1 MINLTIGT
9 NTERKSVIV
18 EPDQTLQEVLEENNV
33 NVNGCA
39 LHLNGSLIAGVD
51 IEETFEALGVADGSK
66 AMLIAVVKADSA
78 K

>member
-1 MINLTIGT
+1 MINLSIGT

-18 EPDQTLQEVLEENNV
+18 EPTQTLAEVLADNDV

-39 LHLNGSLIAGVD
+39 LHLNGTLIAGAD
-51 IEETFEALGVADGSK
+51 TEETFKALGVADGSK

-78 K
+78 R

>member
-18 EPDQTLQEVLEENNV
+18 EPNQTLKDVLAQNDI

-51 IEETFEALGVADGSK
+51 VDETLTDLGVVDGTK

-78 K
+78 Q